1 MIDVLHLT
9 IGPTRVHARLLIGS
23 GEPRPGAITD
33 QARLLPPRR
42 KDSLTAMRGDRKI
55 RPSNCVLAPES
66 MRPWPC
72 PSQDRMLSPAL
83 WSAPPDHVAP
93 SLCWHTRR
101 RCRPDRLLAAHQQ
114 QGHRTR
120 LRGRGMRLDLENR
133 RSVPRP
139 ARLAAGAALYLAHSR
154 NRISLEL

>member
-1 MIDVLHLT
+1 MLDVLDLT
-9 IGPTRVHARLLIGS
+9 IGPARFHARLLIGS
-23 GEPRPGAITD
+23 GEPRPDVITD
-33 QARLLPPRR
+33 QACLLPPRR

-55 RPSNCVLAPES
+55 RPSNYELAPES
-66 MRPWPC
+66 TRPC

-101 RCRPDRLLAAHQQ
+101 RSRPDRLLAARQQ

-139 ARLAAGAALYLAHSR
+139 ARLSDRRGSFSGYSR
-154 NRISLEL
+154 DRVSLQL